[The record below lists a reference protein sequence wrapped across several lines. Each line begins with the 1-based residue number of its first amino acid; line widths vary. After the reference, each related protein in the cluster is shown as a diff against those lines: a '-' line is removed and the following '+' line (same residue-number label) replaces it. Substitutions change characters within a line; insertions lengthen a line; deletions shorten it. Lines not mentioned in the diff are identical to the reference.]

1 MLFGSSTKHN
11 LRLEVRRP
19 CHAMVGS
26 GQGQRCGARA
36 MAGRGGHVCS
46 ARGVRSLLDLEQRT
60 RGLLDLERHTC
71 FNGGR
76 EATSSW
82 HTHAPVADV
91 RRPPPIS
98 GGMRRAGIYEHRRA
112 PTTVLRQ
119 PLNGQKATDYSVLE
133 KEAHGSGGAR

>member
-1 MLFGSSTKHN
+1 M
-11 LRLEVRRP
+11 P
-19 CHAMVGS
+19 CYG
-26 GQGQRCGARA
+26 GQGQRRGARA

-119 PLNGQKATDYSVLE
+119 PLNGQRRPTTACWRRRRMG
-133 KEAHGSGGAR
+133 ASGLGDGLGARRARRWKKHYACVV